1 MPSARQ
7 ALPQLP
13 PAKLGQ
19 SLSGYVREHL
29 VAIEALLDS
38 GLKYDTVVLA
48 LIEAGIEGATYGALD
63 SALFRAR
70 RRRKSTTGRATATQH
85 SNPPARPQ
93 PAALPPVEPAK
104 IPPRPDSKGVRLTP
118 TADLNPDDLL

>member
-1 MPSARQ
+1 MTSARQ
-7 ALPQLP
+7 ALPKLP
-13 PAKLGQ
+13 TAKIGQ

-48 LIEAGIEGATYGALD
+48 LIEAGIESATYGALD

-70 RRRKSTTGRATATQH
+70 RRRKSTIDRRSDATH
-85 SNPPARPQ
+85 GHPAL
-93 PAALPPVEPAK
+93 A
-104 IPPRPDSKGVRLTP
+104 G
-118 TADLNPDDLL
+118 